1 MPIKKE
7 KLDAIKGYREY
18 QARKEKE
25 KEEQTKGS
33 SPSKNT
39 STGSTEK
46 QTTQTT
52 VSTQKKAAVKK
63 EKLDAIQGYREWQEN
78 RAEKEAATTSKNRVS
93 DSRRSRDGY
102 VSKNTTRTQKYDRPV
117 YTRETAERMAESV
130 KNAETAL
137 TKKLASGVDITTE
150 VERRSKSIE
159 NQVKS
164 LKNLE
169 GIFNRNPSEANAQ
182 KYNAAY
188 EQYVKDV
195 EDYNNLY
202 NEYKAL
208 YDAYNTAYDDY
219 TNYMDTAKSDAS
231 FLDVAGNAI
240 GKGITGAGHAFA
252 STLDFLLPTEFLGK
266 YDYPSKWN
274 EGTKAEYEDYSN
286 RLAESLYGKG
296 KVAETAAEIGA
307 STVQAA
313 PNAILALL
321 SGFTS
326 VGAQGAAAI
335 GTAANTGLATTIST
349 GIKTMAKNPMYWSS
363 FAQTLGTDYEENIEN
378 GASTIEAVASA
389 IISSALNAGVEIGG
403 GIETL
408 PDAVRNGGKSAV
420 REWVKSMLDEGK
432 EEVIQDIVSGITQ
445 KSMYDQDKT
454 WFSTTDENA
463 VVNPVVLAK
472 DFGMGAA
479 VGGILG
485 GAQTGV
491 VSGMNALTDYAN
503 KRIAQTN
510 AQQTA
515 QPAKPIQQEVTEEK
529 SYTLEDAA
537 RDAVAAREA
546 QAQEVTKEQT
556 AEKAKT
562 TQNSVQRPT
571 LTTFQQQVK
580 KATGY
585 GEYGVKAISDLMES
599 ENMPL
604 SQLRTRFQ
612 TAYEAGMTNMPRA
625 KVNLTTDIQ
634 QIAFNAGKQDY
645 IMSQKRDVEK
655 SNYATVYGKDSGFI
669 QTDASKGVQQSTID
683 MLHEVSKD
691 LGIKTRYE
699 EAIVLEDGSEAN
711 GSMSN
716 DGIFSISRTSE
727 HPEYVLVAHEGLHR
741 MQQLAPEAYY
751 AFRDFAVQ
759 TSQWYEG
766 RLESGVVSGSEVEG
780 LQLKYQQ
787 HGMTLQTDEAMDE
800 IAAQFA
806 EKLFSSDEDVLN
818 TIREGVKDVDTR
830 NALQKFFD
838 IVKDLARKLKET
850 VSRLKNK
857 GKTEEAAQVQDVV
870 DNLEHARKLWNDA
883 YQASKVAAQEKTRQ
897 EGQTAS
903 SAHQDTKAAASVKGD
918 GFKTMF
924 KLKDSE
930 SDSVKEQLRSH
941 ISELNAMDTVANVTV
956 PTSFGKMMADAR
968 KWIANQLK
976 STGYQVDR
984 QGFGVIVFD
993 EKRLNTS
1000 LNYMN
1005 SKAEIAAY
1013 AVLPRVL
1020 KRGIEVGRHSD
1031 HKGRAYGTVTFAAP
1045 VVLNGK
1051 RGNMAAVVKMTNQNS
1066 YKIHRILMPDGT
1078 AYELEETKNAEPTP
1092 ARGVTKTGSLATPI
1106 SSADA
1111 RVTQRSNNVKRQ
1123 SSLDGTASE
1132 DFYDSTEK
1140 YSLKVTDKDT
1150 LDFLDNQDTITT
1162 YKTMQMVDGKLYPPM
1177 ASRIDG
1183 KFEDYSELGKWEQAT
1198 EHPEL
1203 IRNGNKFKLDKG
1215 KGQGSLEA
1223 AYNPYMH
1230 SSNLVINDQ
1239 FTGAYTRNNLV
1250 TVECEVP
1257 VSEMTSGYHA
1267 QYAKDSVGWHSWH
1280 TGTVAGQ
1287 IRKAK
1292 GVERQVFLS
1301 RWIKPV
1307 RIVPDAE
1314 VASMYKELLDG
1325 TNVEVPDN
1333 VVTPSLL
1340 AELKKA
1346 GVKIKESGRLKYSL
1360 KDREYMAAVKSGRWD
1375 VQERLVAEA
1384 AKAAGYNS
1392 PKLYHGTNNFGFT
1405 EFRMGPGDYIF
1416 ATSSKQL
1423 AETYSEGK
1431 GVKEIASG
1439 AKGNA
1444 MYALYGKLGKS
1455 LTVDAKNGKWHSLT
1469 APKALSSYL
1478 KDGTYKTDDIAWAA
1492 KKAGYDSIVF
1502 KNLRDPGGG
1511 TNFTGA
1517 GDVYIFF
1524 DKNAVKSADMVTR
1537 DNNGDVIPLSKRFS
1551 TNNNDIRFSLKRVEA
1566 DTVTNKAGDV
1576 VAEYRPDGSAQFS
1589 LKTYREDG
1597 RANLKSW
1604 LDKRVASNAISQVDA
1619 DDIVR
1624 QLDDF
1629 YDICQKFTG
1638 KYAPFSAWSNAEVV
1652 RGANGKP
1659 VFSVVKANGEYA
1671 MNLDFSL
1678 VCKKRR
1684 TLDAVFGEMINRGV
1698 LDNLELGEE
1707 QIASINQII
1716 RDSGF
1721 ETACALC
1728 FVDSKRYRQS
1738 KVADNF
1744 VTQYNDMVK
1753 MLIPEG
1759 KGIEAHYFD
1768 FLDRGMKGQGRA
1780 LDQVSDKELGKG
1792 ILKLKQVMQENKKGT
1807 VPYKIA
1813 WHLLNNPQDRKLLT
1827 RSEFMNTDG
1836 FEALNVKNKKVLGLY
1851 NSSKGSGGPKASLSD
1866 VQYLGDVLKKNN
1878 FTPAKAYAVGGV
1890 RIQSFSDY
1898 IPRLVFD
1905 YLQMTADLT
1914 AKKLP
1919 AHAYTKEEMF
1929 AKQFGMTGIKI
1940 NMSLVPAVVKDGI
1953 APGLDADGNYVWYDG
1968 QSFGSDVNVK
1978 GSGQAGFKMAVE
1990 IQNAAGYSANCG
2002 TIAVGISDEHIWKM
2016 LDDPDIRM
2024 IIPYHKSSLNHIV
2037 AVMNNIDKYNDYTGV
2052 QNTRDAKT
2060 GIKITGKDFNYNEAL
2075 RRLGDAKAAAD
2086 EYLAWCE
2093 ENDYLPKFDT
2103 FAEHENYYKLLEDFS
2118 TYDNGEATPQGAVT
2132 MTFPKDGDAFGSMSD
2147 LIERGLEEDAILEGR
2162 RQEDVPGIVDKIEAA
2177 FKTKGDA
2184 KFSLKDQNKLMKE
2197 NAQLKET
2204 VEGLREQ
2211 FKTTKFA
2218 QVDKKSLDRFTK
2230 QLLKDYQS
2238 GAEINDTRD
2247 ALNDLYTYLANG
2259 ENGETPIWN
2268 EAYSRAYD
2276 VAVSI
2281 LENASTL
2288 DDEMY
2293 REYADLRKYLRTVGM
2308 TLDRQYS
2315 HDLYGYEN
2323 LNDFRKAYMGRI
2335 KLVNDGLPVD
2345 SAYQELAARYP
2356 EFFDETRDMN
2366 QADMLTTIAETLDKM
2381 QPVEVNPYSYNMR
2394 EAATW
2399 LANDIME
2406 RFYELPQAKPTFADK
2421 AETKLTKQVIKDA
2434 KKLERVREQKNER
2447 IKDIIEKNREKV
2459 KTVRSEERVKRE
2471 EAVQAVKEHYKA
2483 KEVRGSENRRARE
2496 IRAKIIRHVG
2506 DMSEKLL
2513 KPTDKQ
2519 HIPESLRGPVAS
2531 MLEAINLESQYTID
2545 QETGKRTKSDDG
2557 MPTKRTTAFLALKEE
2572 YARIAAAQDG
2582 DMVIDP
2588 SLLGSDAEGIRGSFD
2603 AVIAMRDIRLADM
2616 NVEQLNTVWSVIRAV
2631 EHSISTAGKM
2641 LSSEKYARTVDWA
2654 DAFVEDTGTRRAKK
2668 SLTKNHAM
2676 IDMETP
2682 YTFFSHYGEAGHAVY
2697 RMLRDAQDQQQVMVN
2712 KVAEEVSKIVDSK
2725 TVKALEKKTHTF
2737 TTERGEK
2744 LTLTT
2749 AHIMELRELM
2759 KREQAQDHLM
2769 KGGIVQPEIKSA
2781 RIRRGTDAILLTA
2794 GDLAN
2799 ITKTLTPEQVK
2810 IADDLQALTTGLLA
2824 DYGNEASMK
2833 AYGYKKFTGTDY
2845 WPIKSAREAVHSN
2858 IEKGGN
2864 NTRSIKNIGMAKSV
2878 MPHANNPLDIA
2889 GIFSTFSNHAADM
2902 TDYAA
2907 WLCPMEDAN
2916 RLYNFKFKDEAGQQ
2930 TGKTVKGLLDRVG
2943 GAGSQKYWHNLM
2955 EDIQNGINAPGDS
2968 AMWDIVGKSIGNFKG
2983 AAVGANLRVV
2993 IQQPT
2998 AFFRANAV
3006 LSPADLSRGLVSGVT
3021 KGSGWKKAL
3030 QYSPIAMRKNVG
3042 GFDISNPYQMNEI
3055 LFDSRTGVRK
3065 LNDALAAPAGAADAV
3080 TWGRLWNAC
3089 EWAVAREQKDL
3100 EKGSSE
3106 FYSAVNQKFTEV
3118 IDQTQ
3123 VVDGVL
3129 QRSQIM
3135 RSSNAVVKQATSFMG
3150 EPIMSYNLMLRAYD
3164 QVRYEQNPKRRGKA
3178 LKVLGRAATA
3188 LVVTNVVNALAQ
3200 SVIDGLRDD
3209 DEDKE
3214 YWDRFWSAFTGLEGD
3229 EESAWD
3235 KAVAAVLN
3243 GNVGSNMNPL
3253 DQIPFVKD
3261 ALSLFQGYDVNRTE
3275 LEIMADLIDA
3285 GQTVADSIDGTGKK
3299 TRAYAI
3305 KELFAAGAKAF
3316 GIPAS
3321 NLARE
3326 VWSIARSIAV
3336 GTNNIPVQY
3345 EMEKAIYNLTNDSN
3359 KARYYD
3365 IMFRALVQGDMAS
3378 YQRIR
3383 DDLMNQ
3389 MGLDGVTIDNAMK
3402 SRYKKAQAAT
3412 PGFALSQDV
3421 LDRIGT
3427 RDREATKNDE
3437 DRFSDKD
3444 LNAAQYQ
3451 QYSTQRAND
3460 YRDIMDDLQQYSSYR
3475 SMDAEGRN
3483 ALEAAAWSYAKETAL
3498 EDASGG
3504 QYKTDTKWIDS
3515 AQDADDIGLTVAE
3528 YIMLK
3533 EQYSDTALRSDGVY
3547 DAYDAGIPVDVYLE
3561 AHDAMG
3567 DIKADKDANGNSISG
3582 SRKEKIIDY
3591 LNALGLT
3598 YEQYLYLLGTEY
3610 DTVKKTQDY
3619 ISFFGSQK

>member
-7 KLDAIKGYREY
+7 KLDAINGYRDY
-18 QARKEKE
+18 QKRK
-25 KEEQTKGS
+25 KEEALTGAS
-33 SPSKNT
+33 SK
-39 STGSTEK
+39 K
-46 QTTQTT
+46 TT
-52 VSTQKKAAVKK
+52 VSSSGTNNVSTVKTQSTTSDKKAVVKK
-63 EKLDAIQGYREWQEN
+63 EKLDAIPGYREWETKKTARNTSNVSNAAAVSVKLQEAKRQERDARERLSRLMVSGSWKETEQTAAARNAAKIDYENKTATRKALESELENIKFNRKYDEYQDKTYDDTFTGQFGANYTAGRLNQDSSLAWNDYLMNPTEENKVRAEAIDELLTRFQEN
-78 RAEKEAATTSKNRVS
+78 NAAALDDDGAVLPWISKSAANYLPQLIDQTKYSAAGGITGAVAGSVIPGVGTALGAKAGIVS
-93 DSRRSRDGY
+93 GSGLYSYQTMRGAAYSGLLDLGVDE
-102 VSKNTTRTQKYDRPV
+102 
-117 YTRETAERMAESV
+117 ETARAAANDEAVISSLIEMAD
-130 KNAETAL
+130 T
-137 TKKLASGVDITTE
+137 GVDIATLGVGKLLNLIGKGGVKAVAGGAAEGAAKKLLKGLAGYGLNIGGEMMEEATQE
-150 VERRSKSIE
+150 AVSIANERRMANGETGILNLANDAARTFTGSITGKESDENRDRIWEAAKEGGKIAAMMGGATRVATGITNAAIE
-159 NQVKS
+159 NQVGKQFNNMGQES
-164 LKNLE
+164 VQAVIETGLESDKNSESYKMASALKEKQDN
-169 GIFNRNPSEANAQ
+169 GKAITNR
-182 KYNAAY
+182 
-188 EQYVKDV
+188 
-195 EDYNNLY
+195 
-202 NEYKAL
+202 
-208 YDAYNTAYDDY
+208 
-219 TNYMDTAKSDAS
+219 
-231 FLDVAGNAI
+231 
-240 GKGITGAGHAFA
+240 
-252 STLDFLLPTEFLGK
+252 
-266 YDYPSKWN
+266 
-274 EGTKAEYEDYSN
+274 
-286 RLAESLYGKG
+286 
-296 KVAETAAEIGA
+296 EIGRLYQENVK
-307 STVQAA
+307 TVDAEQ
-313 PNAILALL
+313 
-321 SGFTS
+321 
-326 VGAQGAAAI
+326 V
-335 GTAANTGLATTIST
+335 
-349 GIKTMAKNPMYWSS
+349 
-363 FAQTLGTDYEENIEN
+363 QTRTEN
-378 GASTIEAVASA
+378 
-389 IISSALNAGVEIGG
+389 
-403 GIETL
+403 
-408 PDAVRNGGKSAV
+408 RKS
-420 REWVKSMLDEGK
+420 
-432 EEVIQDIVSGITQ
+432 
-445 KSMYDQDKT
+445 
-454 WFSTTDENA
+454 
-463 VVNPVVLAK
+463 
-472 DFGMGAA
+472 
-479 VGGILG
+479 
-485 GAQTGV
+485 
-491 VSGMNALTDYAN
+491 
-503 KRIAQTN
+503 
-510 AQQTA
+510 
-515 QPAKPIQQEVTEEK
+515 
-529 SYTLEDAA
+529 
-537 RDAVAAREA
+537 
-546 QAQEVTKEQT
+546 
-556 AEKAKT
+556 
-562 TQNSVQRPT
+562 
-571 LTTFQQQVK
+571 FQQQVK

-612 TAYEAGMTNMPRA
+612 TAYEAGLTNMPRA
-625 KVNLTTDIQ
+625 KASLTTDIQ

-716 DGIFSISRTSE
+716 DGIFRISRTSE

-766 RLESGVVSGSEVEG
+766 RLESGVVSGSQVEG

-818 TIREGVKDVDTR
+818 TIREGVKDVDAR

-903 SAHQDTKAAASVKGD
+903 SAHQDTKAAASVK
-918 GFKTMF
+918 
-924 KLKDSE
+924 SQE
-930 SDSVKEQLRSH
+930 E
-941 ISELNAMDTVANVTV
+941 AN
-956 PTSFGKMMADAR
+956 R
-968 KWIANQLK
+968 N
-976 STGYQVDR
+976 
-984 QGFGVIVFD
+984 
-993 EKRLNTS
+993 
-1000 LNYMN
+1000 
-1005 SKAEIAAY
+1005 
-1013 AVLPRVL
+1013 
-1020 KRGIEVGRHSD
+1020 
-1031 HKGRAYGTVTFAAP
+1031 P
-1045 VVLNGK
+1045 V
-1051 RGNMAAVVKMTNQNS
+1051 
-1066 YKIHRILMPDGT
+1066 Y
-1078 AYELEETKNAEPTP
+1078 
-1092 ARGVTKTGSLATPI
+1092 
-1106 SSADA
+1106 
-1111 RVTQRSNNVKRQ
+1111 
-1123 SSLDGTASE
+1123 TASE

-1140 YSLKVTDKDT
+1140 YSIKVTDKDT
-1150 LDFLDNQDTITT
+1150 LDFLDSQETITT
-1162 YKTMQMVDGKLYPPM
+1162 YKTMQLVDGKLYPPM

-1346 GVKIKESGRLKYSL
+1346 GVKIKESGRVKYS
-1360 KDREYMAAVKSGRWD
+1360 MN
-1375 VQERLVAEA
+1375 VAE
-1384 AKAAGYNS
+1384 S
-1392 PKLYHGTNNFGFT
+1392 
-1405 EFRMGPGDYIF
+1405 
-1416 ATSSKQL
+1416 
-1423 AETYSEGK
+1423 ET
-1431 GVKEIASG
+1431 I
-1439 AKGNA
+1439 
-1444 MYALYGKLGKS
+1444 
-1455 LTVDAKNGKWHSLT
+1455 
-1469 APKALSSYL
+1469 
-1478 KDGTYKTDDIAWAA
+1478 
-1492 KKAGYDSIVF
+1492 
-1502 KNLRDPGGG
+1502 
-1511 TNFTGA
+1511 
-1517 GDVYIFF
+1517 
-1524 DKNAVKSADMVTR
+1524 
-1537 DNNGDVIPLSKRFS
+1537 
-1551 TNNNDIRFSLKRVEA
+1551 
-1566 DTVTNKAGDV
+1566 TNKSGDV
-1576 VAEYRPDGSAQFS
+1576 VAEYLPDGSAQFS

-1597 RANLKSW
+1597 RSNLKKW
-1604 LDKRVASNAISQVDA
+1604 LDKRVSSNSISQVDA
-1619 DDIVR
+1619 DDIIR
-1624 QLDDF
+1624 QLDEF

-1684 TLDAVFGEMINRGV
+1684 TLDAVFREMINRGI
-1698 LDNLELGEE
+1698 LDNMELREA
-1707 QIASINQII
+1707 QIAGINQII

-1728 FVDSKRYRQS
+1728 FVDSKRYRQAN
-1738 KVADNF
+1738 VADNF

-1780 LDQVSDKELGKG
+1780 LDKVSDKEIGKG

-1836 FEALNVKNKKVLGLY
+1836 FEALNVKNKKILGLY

-1866 VQYLGDVLKKNN
+1866 VQYLGDILKKNN

-1953 APGLDADGNYVWYDG
+1953 APGLDANGNYVWYDG

-1978 GSGQAGFKMAVE
+1978 GSGQTGFKTAVE
-1990 IQNAAGYSANCG
+1990 IQNAEGYSANCG

-2037 AVMNNIDKYNDYTGV
+2037 AVMNNIDQYNDYTDV

-2060 GIKITGKDFNYNEAL
+2060 GTKITGKDFNYNEAL
-2075 RRLGDAKAAAD
+2075 RRLGDAKAAAN
-2086 EYLAWCE
+2086 EYLEWCD
-2093 ENDYLPKFDT
+2093 ENGYLPKFDT

-2118 TYDNGEATPQGAVT
+2118 TYDNGEAAPQGAVT
-2132 MTFPKDGDAFGSMSD
+2132 MTFPKSGDAFGSMSE

-2162 RQEDVPGIVDKIEAA
+2162 RQSDVPGIVDKIEAA
-2177 FKTKGDA
+2177 FKTTGDT
-2184 KFSLKDQNKLMKE
+2184 KFSLKEQNKLMKE

-2230 QLLKDYQS
+2230 QLLKDYKS
-2238 GAEINDTRD
+2238 DAEINDTRD

-2259 ENGETPIWN
+2259 ENGEAPVWN

-2293 REYADLRKYLRTVGM
+2293 QEYADLRKYLRTVGM

-2323 LNDFRKAYMGRI
+2323 LKEFRKAYMGRI
-2335 KLVNDGLPVD
+2335 KLVNDGIPVD
-2345 SAYQELAARYP
+2345 AVYQELAARYP

-2366 QADMLTTIAETLDKM
+2366 PADMLTTIAETLDKL

-2406 RFYELPQAKPTFADK
+2406 RFYELPQSKPTFADK

-2434 KKLERVREQKNER
+2434 KKLERLREQKNER

-2471 EAVQAVKEHYKA
+2471 EAVQTVKEHYKA

-2519 HIPESLRGPVAS
+2519 HIPESLRGPVAA

-2588 SLLGSDAEGIRGSFD
+2588 SLLGSDADGIRGSFD

-2631 EHSISTAGKM
+2631 EHSISTEGKM
-2641 LSSEKYARTVDWA
+2641 LASEKYARTVDWA

-2712 KVAEEVSKIVDSK
+2712 KVAAEVSKIVDSK

-2799 ITKTLTPEQVK
+2799 ITKTLTPEQAK

-2833 AYGYKKFTGTDY
+2833 AYGYKKFTGADY

-2916 RLYNFKFKDEAGQQ
+2916 RLYNFKFKDESGQQ

-3065 LNDALAAPAGAADAV
+3065 LNDALSAPAGAADAV

-3089 EWAVAREQKDL
+3089 EWAVAREHKDL

-3106 FYSAVNQKFTEV
+3106 FYSAVSQKFMEV

-3285 GQTVADSIDGTGKK
+3285 GQTVAESIDGTGKK

-3305 KELFAAGAKAF
+3305 KELFSAGAKAF

-3336 GTNNIPVQY
+3336 GTDNIPVQY

-3365 IMFRALVQGDMAS
+3365 IMFRALVQGDMTS

-3427 RDREATKNDE
+3427 RDREATENDE
-3437 DRFSDKD
+3437 DRFSDKA

-3504 QYKTDTKWIDS
+3504 KYQTDTKWIDS

-3567 DIKADKDANGNSISG
+3567 DIKADKDANGKSISG

>member
-7 KLDAIKGYREY
+7 KLDAINGYRDY
-18 QARKEKE
+18 QKRK
-25 KEEQTKGS
+25 KEEALTGAS
-33 SPSKNT
+33 SK
-39 STGSTEK
+39 K
-46 QTTQTT
+46 TTASSGTNN
-52 VSTQKKAAVKK
+52 VSTVKTQSTTSDKKAVVKK
-63 EKLDAIQGYREWQEN
+63 EKLDAIPGYREWETKKTARNTSNVSNAAAVSVKLQEAKRQERDARERLSRLMVSGSWKETEQTAAARNAAKIDYENKTATRKALESELENIKFNRKYDEYQNKTYDDTLTGQFGANYTAGRLNQDSSLAWNDYLMNPTEENKVRAEAIDELLTRFQEN
-78 RAEKEAATTSKNRVS
+78 NAAALDDDGAVLPWISKSAANYLPQLI
-93 DSRRSRDGY
+93 DQ
-102 VSKNTTRTQKYDRPV
+102 TKYSAAGGI
-117 YTRETAERMAESV
+117 TGAAAGSV
-130 KNAETAL
+130 IPGVGTAL
-137 TKKLASGVDITTE
+137 GAKAGIVSGSGLYSYQTMRGAAYSGLLDLGVDENTARAAANDEAVISSLIEMADTGVDIATLGVGKLLNLIGNGGVKAVAGGAAESAAKKLLKGLAGYGLNIGGEMMEEATQE
-150 VERRSKSIE
+150 AVSIANERRMANGETGILNLAKDAVGTFTGSITGKESDENRDRIWEAAKEGGKIAAMMGGATRVATGITNAAIE
-159 NQVKS
+159 NQVGKQFNNMGQES
-164 LKNLE
+164 VQAVIETGLESDKNSESYKMASALKEKQDN
-169 GIFNRNPSEANAQ
+169 GKAITNR
-182 KYNAAY
+182 
-188 EQYVKDV
+188 
-195 EDYNNLY
+195 
-202 NEYKAL
+202 
-208 YDAYNTAYDDY
+208 
-219 TNYMDTAKSDAS
+219 
-231 FLDVAGNAI
+231 
-240 GKGITGAGHAFA
+240 
-252 STLDFLLPTEFLGK
+252 
-266 YDYPSKWN
+266 
-274 EGTKAEYEDYSN
+274 
-286 RLAESLYGKG
+286 
-296 KVAETAAEIGA
+296 EIGRLYQENVK
-307 STVQAA
+307 TVEAEQ
-313 PNAILALL
+313 
-321 SGFTS
+321 
-326 VGAQGAAAI
+326 V
-335 GTAANTGLATTIST
+335 
-349 GIKTMAKNPMYWSS
+349 
-363 FAQTLGTDYEENIEN
+363 QTRTEN
-378 GASTIEAVASA
+378 
-389 IISSALNAGVEIGG
+389 
-403 GIETL
+403 
-408 PDAVRNGGKSAV
+408 RKS
-420 REWVKSMLDEGK
+420 
-432 EEVIQDIVSGITQ
+432 
-445 KSMYDQDKT
+445 
-454 WFSTTDENA
+454 
-463 VVNPVVLAK
+463 
-472 DFGMGAA
+472 
-479 VGGILG
+479 
-485 GAQTGV
+485 
-491 VSGMNALTDYAN
+491 
-503 KRIAQTN
+503 
-510 AQQTA
+510 
-515 QPAKPIQQEVTEEK
+515 
-529 SYTLEDAA
+529 
-537 RDAVAAREA
+537 
-546 QAQEVTKEQT
+546 
-556 AEKAKT
+556 
-562 TQNSVQRPT
+562 
-571 LTTFQQQVK
+571 FQQQVK

-625 KVNLTTDIQ
+625 KANLTTDIQ

-655 SNYATVYGKDSGFI
+655 SNYATVYGKESGFI
-669 QTDASKGVQQSTID
+669 QTDAAKGVQQSTID
-683 MLHEVSKD
+683 TLNEVSKA
-691 LGIKTRYE
+691 LGIKSMFADSVY
-699 EAIVLEDGSEAN
+699 DGQAN
-711 GSMSN
+711 GSMTS
-716 DGIFSISRTSE
+716 DG
-727 HPEYVLVAHEGLHR
+727 VLTVARDAENPYFVVAKHEITHR
-741 MQQLAPEAYY
+741 MQQLAPAQYTTYRNYAVQLLAAERGDTATTLVEAYQDR
-751 AFRDFAVQ
+751 AAN
-759 TSQWYEG
+759 
-766 RLESGVVSGSEVEG
+766 SGV
-780 LQLKYQQ
+780 
-787 HGMTLQTDEAMDE
+787 TLSTEASMDE
-800 IAAQFA
+800 IAADFT
-806 EKLFSSDEDVLN
+806 ERILTDEDSLRQFVSDMSQTKQN
-818 TIREGVKDVDTR
+818 RTV
-830 NALQKFFD
+830 AQKFFD
-838 IVKDLARKLKET
+838 AVRNFIEKVKRVFNGDKSKMDAAAVDEFGAT
-850 VSRLKNK
+850 V
-857 GKTEEAAQVQDVV
+857 EQ
-870 DNLEHARKLWNDA
+870 LEKAEKLWQDA
-883 YQASKVAAQEKTRQ
+883 FRSARDAAQEKTRQ
-897 EGQTAS
+897 DVQTAS
-903 SAHQDTKAAASVKGD
+903 SAKQDAKAAASVK
-918 GFKTMF
+918 
-924 KLKDSE
+924 S
-930 SDSVKEQLRSH
+930 Q
-941 ISELNAMDTVANVTV
+941 
-956 PTSFGKMMADAR
+956 
-968 KWIANQLK
+968 
-976 STGYQVDR
+976 
-984 QGFGVIVFD
+984 D
-993 EKRLNTS
+993 EAKRN
-1000 LNYMN
+1000 
-1005 SKAEIAAY
+1005 
-1013 AVLPRVL
+1013 
-1020 KRGIEVGRHSD
+1020 
-1031 HKGRAYGTVTFAAP
+1031 P
-1045 VVLNGK
+1045 V
-1051 RGNMAAVVKMTNQNS
+1051 
-1066 YKIHRILMPDGT
+1066 H
-1078 AYELEETKNAEPTP
+1078 
-1092 ARGVTKTGSLATPI
+1092 
-1106 SSADA
+1106 
-1111 RVTQRSNNVKRQ
+1111 
-1123 SSLDGTASE
+1123 TASE
-1132 DFYDSTEK
+1132 DFYDSAEK
-1140 YSLKVTDKDT
+1140 YSIKVTDKKT
-1150 LDFLDNQDTITT
+1150 LDFLNNQETITT
-1162 YKTMQMVDGKLYPPM
+1162 YKTMQLVDGKLYPPM
-1177 ASRIDG
+1177 ASRIEG

-1307 RIVPDAE
+1307 RIVPDSE
-1314 VASMYKELLDG
+1314 VASMYKDLLDG

-1340 AELKKA
+1340 SELKKA
-1346 GVKIKESGRLKYSL
+1346 GVKIKDSGR
-1360 KDREYMAAVKSGRWD
+1360 VKRIDNQAPNISQD
-1375 VQERLVAEA
+1375 V
-1384 AKAAGYNS
+1384 
-1392 PKLYHGTNNFGFT
+1392 
-1405 EFRMGPGDYIF
+1405 
-1416 ATSSKQL
+1416 
-1423 AETYSEGK
+1423 
-1431 GVKEIASG
+1431 
-1439 AKGNA
+1439 
-1444 MYALYGKLGKS
+1444 
-1455 LTVDAKNGKWHSLT
+1455 
-1469 APKALSSYL
+1469 
-1478 KDGTYKTDDIAWAA
+1478 
-1492 KKAGYDSIVF
+1492 
-1502 KNLRDPGGG
+1502 
-1511 TNFTGA
+1511 
-1517 GDVYIFF
+1517 
-1524 DKNAVKSADMVTR
+1524 
-1537 DNNGDVIPLSKRFS
+1537 
-1551 TNNNDIRFSLKRVEA
+1551 RFSLKDDDPVQTSINQSMTMQQAKDMVQRAFVLGGIKEWFEGEYRNGDDWLKGEGTDAVAMVIDNEWQLQEKYLNKIQGLMDEEFFTTDILDAYLAGTLTGKQKQDTRPKRVSTAVDVNAQDYRFYAPHQIENA
-1566 DTVTNKAGDV
+1566 KAAYEIALQKVTNKNRDAVYKARADVIMFAHTRGAADALGLTQSELNKKLSTWARYTARARETSQRFNAG
-1576 VAEYRPDGSAQFS
+1576 VADWNKWTGIENSNILNRATVSNEDLDRLVGEVTGDNDGFQRKYIMRTMLALDTHIDYTGLKFEFVGRPDSNRSSVNGLYSDSERKIRVKYNAPYTVAHEMGHYLDYQWARDIGVS
-1589 LKTYREDG
+1589 GAMTDG
-1597 RANLKSW
+1597 FGRNRLTDPDVKQWAENF
-1604 LDKRVASNAISQVDA
+1604 DKFKDTLTDGADLYSSYTMDAKEVFARFVDKF
-1619 DDIVR
+1619 VR
-1624 QLDDF
+1624 WVN
-1629 YDICQKFTG
+1629 FT
-1638 KYAPFSAWSNAEVV
+1638 
-1652 RGANGKP
+1652 
-1659 VFSVVKANGEYA
+1659 ANGEQSQRNFGDRNDKFTAQHYI
-1671 MNLDFSL
+1671 DFVRLLQEKS
-1678 VCKKRR
+1678 
-1684 TLDAVFGEMINRGV
+1684 V
-1698 LDNLELGEE
+1698 LD
-1707 QIASINQII
+1707 
-1716 RDSGF
+1716 
-1721 ETACALC
+1721 
-1728 FVDSKRYRQS
+1728 
-1738 KVADNF
+1738 
-1744 VTQYNDMVK
+1744 
-1753 MLIPEG
+1753 G
-1759 KGIEAHYFD
+1759 K
-1768 FLDRGMKGQGRA
+1768 
-1780 LDQVSDKELGKG
+1780 
-1792 ILKLKQVMQENKKGT
+1792 KQ
-1807 VPYKIA
+1807 
-1813 WHLLNNPQDRKLLT
+1813 QD
-1827 RSEFMNTDG
+1827 
-1836 FEALNVKNKKVLGLY
+1836 
-1851 NSSKGSGGPKASLSD
+1851 
-1866 VQYLGDVLKKNN
+1866 
-1878 FTPAKAYAVGGV
+1878 V
-1890 RIQSFSDY
+1890 R
-1898 IPRLVFD
+1898 
-1905 YLQMTADLT
+1905 
-1914 AKKLP
+1914 
-1919 AHAYTKEEMF
+1919 
-1929 AKQFGMTGIKI
+1929 
-1940 NMSLVPAVVKDGI
+1940 
-1953 APGLDADGNYVWYDG
+1953 
-1968 QSFGSDVNVK
+1968 
-1978 GSGQAGFKMAVE
+1978 
-1990 IQNAAGYSANCG
+1990 
-2002 TIAVGISDEHIWKM
+2002 
-2016 LDDPDIRM
+2016 
-2024 IIPYHKSSLNHIV
+2024 
-2037 AVMNNIDKYNDYTGV
+2037 
-2052 QNTRDAKT
+2052 
-2060 GIKITGKDFNYNEAL
+2060 
-2075 RRLGDAKAAAD
+2075 
-2086 EYLAWCE
+2086 
-2093 ENDYLPKFDT
+2093 
-2103 FAEHENYYKLLEDFS
+2103 
-2118 TYDNGEATPQGAVT
+2118 
-2132 MTFPKDGDAFGSMSD
+2132 
-2147 LIERGLEEDAILEGR
+2147 
-2162 RQEDVPGIVDKIEAA
+2162 
-2177 FKTKGDA
+2177 
-2184 KFSLKDQNKLMKE
+2184 FSLKDQNKLMKE

-2259 ENGETPIWN
+2259 ENGEAPVWN

-2293 REYADLRKYLRTVGM
+2293 QEYADLRKYLRTVGM

-2323 LNDFRKAYMGRI
+2323 LNEFRKAYMGRI

-2345 SAYQELAARYP
+2345 AVYQELAARYP

-2366 QADMLTTIAETLDKM
+2366 QADMLSTIAETLDKL

-2459 KTVRSEERVKRE
+2459 KTVRAAERVKRE

-2496 IRAKIIRHVG
+2496 IRAKIMRHVG

-2519 HIPESLRGPVAS
+2519 HIPESLRGPVAA
-2531 MLEAINLESQYTID
+2531 MLEAINLESNFEMAYGTD
-2545 QETGKRTKSDDG
+2545 AKYHRVKPGEVFGAET
-2557 MPTKRTTAFLALKEE
+2557 TKRTEAFFALKEE
-2572 YARIAAAQDG
+2572 YARIAASQDG

-2641 LSSEKYARTVDWA
+2641 LASEKYARTVDWA

-2725 TVKALEKKTHTF
+2725 TVKVLEKQTHTF

-2749 AHIMELRELM
+2749 AHIMELLELM

-2864 NTRSIKNIGMAKSV
+2864 NTRSIKNIGMAKAV
-2878 MPHANNPLDIA
+2878 MPHANNPMDIA

-3006 LSPADLSRGLVSGVT
+3006 LSTADLSRGLVSGVT

-3065 LNDALAAPAGAADAV
+3065 LNDALSAPAGAADAV

-3089 EWAVAREQKDL
+3089 EWAVAREHKDP

-3214 YWDRFWSAFTGLEGD
+3214 YWDRFWSAFTGLDGD

-3285 GQTVADSIDGTGKK
+3285 GRTVAESIDGTGKK

-3336 GTNNIPVQY
+3336 GTDNIPVQY

-3365 IMFRALVQGDMAS
+3365 IMFRALVQGDMTS

-3389 MGLDGVTIDNAMK
+3389 MGLDGVTIDNSMK

-3427 RDREATKNDE
+3427 RDREATENDE

-3504 QYKTDTKWIDS
+3504 KYQTDTKWIDS

-3547 DAYDAGIPVDVYLE
+3547 EAYDAGIPVDVYLE

-3567 DIKADKDANGNSISG
+3567 DIKADKDANGKSISG